1 MGQWLIDV
9 GADKALGVLIIVLSF
24 YFGLKMFFMSR
35 GPVEGVGVD
44 KRARDEDG
52 RFVADDARDEDG
64 RFVADDPS
72 TEANEAYVGGKGFRK
87 SLKTKKK

>member
-44 KRARDEDG
+44 N
-52 RFVADDARDEDG
+52 
-64 RFVADDPS
+64 P
-72 TEANEAYVGGKGFRK
+72 K
-87 SLKTKKK
+87 SLKTKKKTD

>member
-1 MGQWLIDV
+1 MGQWLIDI

-52 RFVADDARDEDG
+52 RFVADD
-64 RFVADDPS
+64 PS
-72 TEANEAYVGGKGFRK
+72 TKANEAYIGGKKPKKLRK
-87 SLKTKKK
+87 TTKY